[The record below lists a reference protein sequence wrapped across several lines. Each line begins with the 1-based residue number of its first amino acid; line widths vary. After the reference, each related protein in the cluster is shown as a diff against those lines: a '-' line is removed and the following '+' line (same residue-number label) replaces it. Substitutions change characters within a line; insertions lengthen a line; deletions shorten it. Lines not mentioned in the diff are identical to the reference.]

1 MELIDTH
8 AHIYLPEFDSDRKQ
22 IVERALIE
30 GINRIIMP
38 AIDSKTHVQMLG
50 AEEEFSV
57 CISMIGLH
65 PCSVKEDFQ
74 QEISIVEDYLSQRS
88 FVAIGEIGLDFY
100 WDKTFISQQYE
111 AFHLQIGLALTHG
124 LPVVI
129 HSRDALDECISVVQQ
144 YPQLTGIFHCFSGTI
159 EQAKKITDA
168 GFLLGIGG
176 VVTFKNAGLDKVIS
190 EIGISR
196 IVLETD
202 APYLAPVP
210 YRGNRNESSYLKII
224 AERIAAITNIPVE
237 KVVETTTENATKV
250 FKLN

>member
-1 MELIDTH
+1 
-8 AHIYLPEFDSDRKQ
+8 
-22 IVERALIE
+22 
-30 GINRIIMP
+30 MP

-65 PCSVKEDFQ
+65 PCSVKDNFEE
-74 QEISIVEDYLSQRS
+74 EINIVQNHLGQRS
-88 FVAIGEIGLDFY
+88 FVAIGETGLDFY
-100 WDKTFISQQYE
+100 WDKTFTEKQYE
-111 AFHLQIGLALTHG
+111 AFHLQIAIALKYG
-124 LPVVI
+124 LPIVI

-210 YRGNRNESSYLKII
+210 YRGKRNESSYLTII
-224 AERIAAITNIPVE
+224 TKKVATITNTTVE
-237 KVVETTTENATKV
+237 KVAETTTENATKI
-250 FKLN
+250 FKLK